1 MIIKVHSNFNQ
12 YINEIRLRYACSRL
26 ENTNDTITEIYLES
40 GFENQRT
47 FNRVFKERY
56 RVSSSE
62 FRKKNT

>member
-26 ENTNDTITEIYLES
+26 ENTNDTITEICLES

-62 FRKKNT
+62 YRKKNT